1 MKSWKE
7 STSEVRTVKADIDM
21 AKSISK
27 MMEIRSSAVETLS
40 KDEFVSLKLEGY
52 YKVIKEGV
60 TALMAIDGYKTLSH
74 EVLVGYL
81 KEFYSEFSES
91 DIMLIDQI
99 RGLRNKIVYKGFF
112 IDKDYLERNE
122 TRIKEIIGRLKNILN
137 SKLNENA
144 STKTR
149 Q

>member
-1 MKSWKE
+1 MKSWEE
-7 STSEVRTVKADIDM
+7 SQNEVRAVKADIEM
-21 AKSISK
+21 AKSILK
-27 MMEIRSSAVETLS
+27 MMEIRINAVGILD

-52 YKVIKEGV
+52 YEIIKEAI
-60 TALMAIDGYKTLSH
+60 TALMAVDGYKTLSH

-81 KEFYSEFSES
+81 KEFFSEFPES
-91 DIMLIDQI
+91 DIILIDNI

-112 IDKDYLERNE
+112 IDKDY
-122 TRIKEIIGRLKNILN
+122 ILN
-137 SKLNENA
+137 SKLNKNA